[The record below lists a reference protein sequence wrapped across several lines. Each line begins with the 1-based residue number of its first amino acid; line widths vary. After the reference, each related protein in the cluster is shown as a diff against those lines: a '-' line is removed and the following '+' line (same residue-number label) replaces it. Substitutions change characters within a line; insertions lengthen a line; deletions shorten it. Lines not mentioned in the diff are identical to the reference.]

1 MPKKTMKADMVEAY
15 LKHMIEMAQ
24 QKNVPAKIKRMQI
37 AERMQCTPN
46 LVSYVIHQ
54 RLNKNREYL
63 VKAQRGIGGCIEI
76 MNRDQ
81 TEEDLLEPQLMTS
94 KRAQQIRKRIEN
106 NVNTYIQQEIKPIQ
120 KEIGL
125 DDTTLAIISCISQ
138 KLLENCR
145 EENDTFVLDLVK
157 DGVRDAIK
165 QRRKQ

>member
-15 LKHMIEMAQ
+15 LKHMIEIAQ

-81 TEEDLLEPQLMTS
+81 TEEDLLEPQIMTS

-120 KEIGL
+120 KEIGFI
-125 DDTTLAIISCISQ
+125 DTLFHCF
-138 KLLENCR
+138 LLCLMASR
-145 EENDTFVLDLVK
+145 TPSFTRSKTKVSFSS
-157 DGVRDAIK
+157 R
-165 QRRKQ
+165 QFSRSF

>member
-15 LKHMIEMAQ
+15 LKHMIEIAQ
-24 QKNVPAKIKRMQI
+24 QKKVPAKIKRMQI

-81 TEEDLLEPQLMTS
+81 TEEDLLEPQIMTS

-125 DDTTLAIISCISQ
+125 NETALSMISCISQ

-165 QRRKQ
+165 QRRNQ